1 MFARRFAASAIA
13 VATLAAGVSV
23 PAAYADEGSS
33 ASAGTAVPLVT
44 RVYGNTRY
52 DTMAALVGRGGW
64 SKGGTVVVAS
74 GANWPDALAATGYA
88 GTLDAP
94 IVLTEPGV
102 LSSQAA
108 AQLKALAPKHIVVA
122 GGSAA
127 VSARVV
133 NQLKGYASR
142 VDRVYGDTRV
152 DTANAMYV
160 DGDGWGKTIVLATAG
175 GYVDALSMGS
185 YAYRAKA
192 PVMLVDGG
200 LKIGQEA
207 ILKSGRFDTV
217 LIAGGV
223 NAVSQAVS
231 DRAKTLTGVEPTR
244 LGGDTR
250 YETSARIADW
260 TLSNGLKMQ
269 DAVFASGSN
278 FPDALAAGPLAGR
291 TGSPVLLVDQ
301 SNGSAQEVV
310 RDHKSGVSQVW
321 VAGGPAAVPDSV
333 VDSVRGMFADAK
345 QVITSG
351 DSVFVV
357 KSDGSL
363 WAWGAN
369 SFGQLGVGDKTDRSK
384 PVRILGGISAVQPLE
399 YTSPYDDNTVH
410 RSVFAVK
417 SDGSL
422 WAWGN
427 NSNGQ
432 LGVGDKKERLKP
444 VRVQGPGNVST
455 IISGSKSTFALT
467 KDGSL
472 WAWGNNKTG
481 VLGVGDTREH
491 LKPSRV
497 QGLDGVSSIST
508 EGFSSYAVKRDGSL
522 WAWGDNWDGQ
532 LGLSDKNGRLTPTRV
547 NGVDN
552 VSSVTSKYG
561 SVFAVRKDG
570 SLYAW
575 GYNYLGQLGVG
586 DKNDHLAPTR
596 VTGLDDVSTVDVF
609 DTGENGSRSVF
620 AVNHDGSLYAWGSGW
635 LGVGDEDEH
644 SAPVRVQDV
653 GAVAS
658 VNSYGGATYVIGND
672 GSLYA
677 WGAND
682 FGELGVGDED
692 EHSTP
697 ARVQGV
703 GAVSAVDSSD
713 GYSAFAVAKDGS
725 LWVWGGNEDGQLGVG
740 DTEDR
745 LTPTQVQGLGN
756 VSLCRNGYVLTGDGA
771 LWKLAV
777 NPVRMM

>member
-108 AQLKALAPKHIVVA
+108 AQLKALAPKRIVVA

-357 KSDGSL
+357 KSDGAL

-369 SFGQLGVGDKTDRSK
+369 SFGQL
-384 PVRILGGISAVQPLE
+384 
-399 YTSPYDDNTVH
+399 
-410 RSVFAVK
+410 
-417 SDGSL
+417 
-422 WAWGN
+422 
-427 NSNGQ
+427 
-432 LGVGDKKERLKP
+432 
-444 VRVQGPGNVST
+444 
-455 IISGSKSTFALT
+455 
-467 KDGSL
+467 
-472 WAWGNNKTG
+472 
-481 VLGVGDTREH
+481 
-491 LKPSRV
+491 
-497 QGLDGVSSIST
+497 
-508 EGFSSYAVKRDGSL
+508 
-522 WAWGDNWDGQ
+522 
-532 LGLSDKNGRLTPTRV
+532 
-547 NGVDN
+547 
-552 VSSVTSKYG
+552 
-561 SVFAVRKDG
+561 
-570 SLYAW
+570 
-575 GYNYLGQLGVG
+575 
-586 DKNDHLAPTR
+586 
-596 VTGLDDVSTVDVF
+596 
-609 DTGENGSRSVF
+609 
-620 AVNHDGSLYAWGSGW
+620 
-635 LGVGDEDEH
+635 
-644 SAPVRVQDV
+644 
-653 GAVAS
+653 
-658 VNSYGGATYVIGND
+658 
-672 GSLYA
+672 
-677 WGAND
+677 
-682 FGELGVGDED
+682 
-692 EHSTP
+692 
-697 ARVQGV
+697 GV